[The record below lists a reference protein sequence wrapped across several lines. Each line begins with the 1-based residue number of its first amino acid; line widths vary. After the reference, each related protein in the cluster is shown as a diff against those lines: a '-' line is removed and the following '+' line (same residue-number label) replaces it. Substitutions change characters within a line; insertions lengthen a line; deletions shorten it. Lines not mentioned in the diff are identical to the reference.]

1 MWRLKRFLA
10 EREALIGIVIFG
22 VLVMVADILS
32 DLEWHGAAA
41 FLRIVGIAA
50 LVALAVLD
58 WIFRFRKVSIVV
70 PLVFTTARDRQSA
83 RRLFESFIQSSRLSV
98 KPVEQMTKVR
108 SDDLLIQLDHDPRSS
123 PGAENPERWE
133 KAWRELLRE
142 WEEEVDRRL
151 KQELLAGETF
161 CYHIYPH
168 LWMPLAFAMGAS
180 VDLRRPIV
188 LYHQQ
193 QEKFS
198 RVMELTNPRVLF
210 EEPDSSIAPPEK
222 VPQDFA
228 TLPQKERLILHLGIT
243 DRHNFPEF
251 AAHPDYA
258 NAANAGLVYR
268 KALDPNENWLG
279 YVQWL
284 YREAKPLLGRYREI
298 DICLACPSP
307 VTFALGMAFS
317 RTPKITVCDYQ
328 NGKNVPVF
336 SLELIEERLPFD

>member
-32 DLEWHGAAA
+32 DLEWHGVAA

-307 VTFALGMAFS
+307 VAFALGMAFS

-328 NGKNVPVF
+328 NGKYVPVF